1 MIGEEIPDITKKK
14 KIKMFFY
21 LSIILIFLCAGDF
34 HVFFNGS
41 NRKDVNLN
49 K

>member
-1 MIGEEIPDITKKK
+1 MIGEEIPDITNKKK
-14 KIKMFFY
+14 LRCFFY
-21 LSIILIFLCAGDF
+21 LSIILIFLCASDF
-34 HVFFNGS
+34 HVFFNES